1 MTMVSLKKVVGAGY
15 KEYWNYKGR
24 YRVCKGGRGSKKS
37 TTTALNIIYR
47 MMKYPLANTL
57 VVRKVQD
64 TQKDSTYAQLK
75 WAANQLQVSHLW
87 DFIKSPLEIRYRP
100 TGQKILFRGLDDP
113 LKITSITVD
122 TGFLCW
128 CWMEEAFQ
136 IMNED
141 DFDKIDMSIRG
152 ELPEGYFK
160 QISVTFNPWSE
171 KHWLKQRFFDVPNEN
186 TLAITTNYQCNE
198 FLGDDD
204 RKLFEWMKKNK
215 PKRYRVEG
223 LGDWGVAEGSVFEN
237 WQEREFDWREI
248 VQRNGIESAYGL
260 DFGYS
265 VDPTAF
271 VAVLV
276 DKENRELFIY
286 DEHYQKAMLNN
297 QIAEMIKYK
306 GYNKERIIADSAEP
320 KSIEEIRRQGISRIT
335 PAVKGKDSILNGIQL
350 LQQFTIYVHPKCINM
365 IVELSNY
372 VWDTDK
378 SGQLVNKP
386 IDDYNHLIDALRYAV
401 LALQTKRDVVTSE
414 PVIASYDDLMSGSY
428 FDNL

>member
-1 MTMVSLKKVVGAGY
+1 MTKISLKKVVGGGY
-15 KEYWNYKGR
+15 KEYWNFTGR
-24 YRVCKGGRGSKKS
+24 YRVVKGGRGSKKS

-237 WQEREFDWREI
+237 WQERDFDWREI
-248 VQRNGIESAYGL
+248 AQRPGIESAFAV

-271 VAVLV
+271 VAALV
-276 DKENRELFIY
+276 DKENRELFVY

-297 QIAEMIKYK
+297 HIADMIKYK
-306 GYNKERIIADSAEP
+306 GYVKERIVADSAEP
-320 KSIEEIRRQGISRIT
+320 KSIEEIRRLGISRIT

-386 IDDYNHLIDALRYAV
+386 IDDYNHLIDALRYGV
-401 LALQTKRDVVTSE
+401 MALQTKRYVVTSE
-414 PVIASYDDLMSGSY
+414 PVVASYDDLMSGSY